1 MMTEEEL
8 APRKK
13 SYEEKFAERIA
24 KREAQRG
31 PLKEGKVFEHGPAKF
46 VFMFIIG
53 FVIVTHVVIL
63 IVMMASGMR

>member
-24 KREAQRG
+24 EREARRG
-31 PLKEGKVFEHGPAKF
+31 PLKEDKVFEHGPAKF
-46 VFMFIIG
+46 LFMFIIG
-53 FVIVTHVVIL
+53 FVILTHVVIL
-63 IVMMASGMR
+63 ILMMASGMH

>member
-1 MMTEEEL
+1 MTEEEL

>member
-1 MMTEEEL
+1 MTEEEL

-46 VFMFIIG
+46 LFMFVIG

>member
-1 MMTEEEL
+1 MTGDQL

-24 KREAQRG
+24 KRDAERG

-46 VFMFIIG
+46 LFMFIIG
-53 FVIVTHVVIL
+53 FVILTHVAIL

>member
-1 MMTEEEL
+1 MTGEEL

-24 KREAQRG
+24 ARQAKLR

-46 VFMFIIG
+46 LFIFVIG
-53 FVIVTHVVIL
+53 FVILTHLVIL
-63 IVMMASGMR
+63 VVMMMSGMH